1 MACRPMPLGRRI
13 FGSGTRTGVAGGRDS
28 TIYRAKAMSD
38 KAGSDLDVFDGL
50 AAKKSRP
57 SGAPAPRGPA
67 APPSSATRQ
76 KTLLGLAAPV
86 APGARAAG
94 GPPPPPTPSRPPAP
108 PPPRSSIPAPPS
120 KASASSG
127 GFPIPPPPPSPS
139 SIGNPA
145 PPQPAALAESDDD
158 TASMVMPPPPPPP
171 IAVPASSNP
180 GRVSIA
186 KSADEE
192 NTPGPAKAEGKP
204 GVDIDWDDED
214 EATMVF
220 DKSVEDTA
228 RSLLH
233 SAPPPS
239 PAAGMPAA
247 PLPAAGAPPPS
258 RQSTLMTRPTPSVPP
273 PTLPRAPLPPPKA
286 VPAPYVA
293 PAPPPQA
300 VFEPPPIAQQSGNSR
315 GLMIGAVVLLLA
327 GAGAAAMFL
336 MPKKGSMVLTV
347 AGPGNK
353 SIDTVEVYVDGAKK
367 CEASPCRVIDLAA
380 GTHLVKVT
388 AAGYQ
393 PTADQAVKI
402 SSGDE
407 AVQNIA
413 HTRASEGTGIRVA
426 VEGRGIKLSVDGK
439 ELGPLPQELKDLSP
453 GDHLV
458 HLDGGERYESFE
470 KHIMVEADQMQNLEP
485 KLRVKKGLATI
496 KLGDNAE
503 GAKVLLV
510 SGQERRPIAQLP
522 ITVDISVE
530 KPYSIVASKKGFA
543 DFEQRVAFED
553 GQAERTFLI
562 NLAAAGTEPPA
573 PAPAPPA
580 PAPHFGAA
588 PAPAP
593 APGPAPAKPAAT
605 GNGTVNLNSIP
616 VSNVLLDGRPMGQT
630 PRMGVSVPPG
640 SHTVVF
646 VNGEHGRKA
655 KTITVESGKT
665 ATVVVRFP

>member
-1 MACRPMPLGRRI
+1 MP
-13 FGSGTRTGVAGGRDS
+13 T
-28 TIYRAKAMSD
+28 
-38 KAGSDLDVFDGL
+38 
-50 AAKKSRP
+50 
-57 SGAPAPRGPA
+57 
-67 APPSSATRQ
+67 
-76 KTLLGLAAPV
+76 
-86 APGARAAG
+86 
-94 GPPPPPTPSRPPAP
+94 
-108 PPPRSSIPAPPS
+108 
-120 KASASSG
+120 
-127 GFPIPPPPPSPS
+127 
-139 SIGNPA
+139 
-145 PPQPAALAESDDD
+145 ESDDD
-158 TASMVMPPPPPPP
+158 TASMVVAPPPPPPAP
-171 IAVPASSNP
+171 IAAPLSSNP
-180 GRVSIA
+180 ARVSSKPA
-186 KSADEE
+186 EE
-192 NTPGPAKAEGKP
+192 DDKTPVPPKAEGKP

-233 SAPPPS
+233 SAPPPPP
-239 PAAGMPAA
+239 PAAGVPPA

-258 RQSTLMTRPTPSVPP
+258 RQATLMTRPPTPSAPP

-286 VPAPYVA
+286 VPLPYT
-293 PAPPPQA
+293 PPIPPQQA
-300 VFEPPPIAQQSGNSR
+300 IFEPPAVAQQSGSSR

-353 SIDTVEVYVDGAKK
+353 SIDTVEVYVDGVKK
-367 CEASPCRVIDLAA
+367 CEVSPCRVVDLAA
-380 GTHLVKVT
+380 GTHLVSVS

-393 PTADQAVKI
+393 RTADQAVKI
-402 SSGDE
+402 TSGDE

-413 HTRASEGTGIRVA
+413 LTRASEGTGIRVTS
-426 VEGRGIKLSVDGK
+426 EGRGIKLSVDGK
-439 ELGPLPQELKDLSP
+439 EVGPLPQELKDLPP

-458 HLDGGERYESFE
+458 HLDGGERYESYE
-470 KHIMVEADQMQNLEP
+470 KHIMVEADQMQTIEP

-510 SGQERRPIAQLP
+510 SGQERRPITQLP

-530 KPYSIVASKKGFA
+530 KPYSIVANKKGFN

-553 GQAERTFLI
+553 GQAERTFLV
-562 NLAAAGTEPPA
+562 NLVPAGSEA
-573 PAPAPPA
+573 PAPTP
-580 PAPHFGAA
+580 A

-593 APGPAPAKPAAT
+593 APIARTGGSPAPAPAPAPAAVPAAKPAAT
-605 GNGTVNLNSIP
+605 GNGTVNLNAIP
-616 VSNVLLDGRPMGQT
+616 PSNVLLDGRPMGQT

-640 SHTVVF
+640 PHTVVF
-646 VNGEHGRKA
+646 VNAEHGRKS
-655 KTITVESGKT
+655 KSITVESGKT

>member
-1 MACRPMPLGRRI
+1 
-13 FGSGTRTGVAGGRDS
+13 
-28 TIYRAKAMSD
+28 MSD

-57 SGAPAPRGPA
+57 SGAPAPRAPA

-86 APGARAAG
+86 APGASARPG

-120 KASASSG
+120 KASTSSG
-127 GFPIPPPPPSPS
+127 GFPVPPPPPSPS
-139 SIGNPA
+139 SLDNLA
-145 PPQPAALAESDDD
+145 PVAAAPMPDADDD
-158 TASMVMPPPPPPP
+158 TASMVMPPPPPIP
-171 IAVPASSNP
+171 APASSNP
-180 GRVSIA
+180 ARVTG
-186 KSADEE
+186 KSADEDE
-192 NTPGPAKAEGKP
+192 KTPVPPKADAKP

-233 SAPPPS
+233 SAPPGPS
-239 PAAGMPAA
+239 PAAGAPPA
-247 PLPAAGAPPPS
+247 PLPAAGAPPPT
-258 RQSTLMTRPTPSVPP
+258 RQSTLTSRPPAPP
-273 PTLPRAPLPPPKA
+273 PSTLPRVPLPPPKA
-286 VPAPYVA
+286 APAPYVA

-300 VFEPPPIAQQSGNSR
+300 VFEPPPMAQQSGSSR

-327 GAGAAAMFL
+327 GAGAAAMFM

-413 HTRASEGTGIRVA
+413 LTRASEGTGIRVTA
-426 VEGRGIKLSVDGK
+426 EGRGIKLSVDGK
-439 ELGPLPQELKDLSP
+439 EVGPLPQELKELSP

-470 KHIMVEADQMQNLEP
+470 KHIMVDADQMQTLEP

-510 SGQERRPIAQLP
+510 SGAERRPIQSLP

-530 KPYSIVASKKGFA
+530 KPYSIVASKRGFN

-562 NLAAAGTEPPA
+562 NLAAVGSEPPAA
-573 PAPAPPA
+573 PAPAPVPRGASA
-580 PAPHFGAA
+580 PA

-593 APGPAPAKPAAT
+593 APGPAPAAPKAAAT
-605 GNGTVNLNSIP
+605 GNGTVNLNAIP

-630 PRMGVSVPPG
+630 PRMNVSVPPG

-646 VNGEHGRKA
+646 VNSEFGRKA
-655 KTITVESGKT
+655 KTINVEAGKS

>member
-1 MACRPMPLGRRI
+1 M
-13 FGSGTRTGVAGGRDS
+13 
-28 TIYRAKAMSD
+28 
-38 KAGSDLDVFDGL
+38 
-50 AAKKSRP
+50 
-57 SGAPAPRGPA
+57 
-67 APPSSATRQ
+67 
-76 KTLLGLAAPV
+76 
-86 APGARAAG
+86 
-94 GPPPPPTPSRPPAP
+94 
-108 PPPRSSIPAPPS
+108 
-120 KASASSG
+120 ASAS
-127 GFPIPPPPPSPS
+127 
-139 SIGNPA
+139 A
-145 PPQPAALAESDDD
+145 DDD
-158 TASMVMPPPPPPP
+158 NTDTFAAPLPP
-171 IAVPASSNP
+171 IAVPSSTNP
-180 GRVSIA
+180 ARTSGIKVS
-186 KSADEE
+186 DEE
-192 NTPGPAKAEGKP
+192 EKTPVPPKADAKP

-233 SAPPPS
+233 SAPPPPP
-239 PAAGMPAA
+239 PAAGA
-247 PLPAAGAPPPS
+247 PPSPPTPPPAAGAPPPA
-258 RQSTLMTRPTPSVPP
+258 RQSTLMSRPPTPSAAPP

-286 VPAPYVA
+286 VPVPYTAPI
-293 PAPPPQA
+293 PPQQA
-300 VFEPPPIAQQSGNSR
+300 VFEPPPAAQQSGSSR

-367 CEASPCRVIDLAA
+367 CEASPCRVVDLAA

-413 HTRASEGTGIRVA
+413 LTRASEGTGIRVTA
-426 VEGRGIKLSVDGK
+426 EGRGIKLSVDGK
-439 ELGPLPQELKDLSP
+439 EVGPLPQELKELSP

-458 HLDGGERYESFE
+458 HLDGGERYDSFE
-470 KHIMVEADQMQNLEP
+470 KHIMVDADQMQTIDP

-510 SGQERRPIAQLP
+510 SGSERRPIQQLP

-530 KPYSIVASKKGFA
+530 KPYSIVASKKGFI

-553 GQAERTFLI
+553 GQAERTFLV
-562 NLAAAGTEPPA
+562 NLSAVGSEPA
-573 PAPAPPA
+573 PAPAPA
-580 PAPHFGAA
+580 PVAPPRGAGAA

-593 APGPAPAKPAAT
+593 APVPAAAPKPAT
-605 GNGTVNLNSIP
+605 GNGTLNINAIP
-616 VSNVLLDGRPMGQT
+616 PSNVVLDGRPMGQT
-630 PRMGVSVPPG
+630 PRMNVSVAPG
-640 SHTVVF
+640 AHTIVF
-646 VNGEHGRKA
+646 VNAEHGRKT
-655 KTITVESGKT
+655 KSISVEAGKS

>member
-86 APGARAAG
+86 APGASARPG

-120 KASASSG
+120 KASTSSG
-127 GFPIPPPPPSPS
+127 GFPVPPPPPSPS
-139 SIGNPA
+139 SLDNLA
-145 PPQPAALAESDDD
+145 PVAAAPMPDADDD
-158 TASMVMPPPPPPP
+158 TASMVMPPPPPIP
-171 IAVPASSNP
+171 APASSNP
-180 GRVSIA
+180 ARVTG
-186 KSADEE
+186 KSADEDE
-192 NTPGPAKAEGKP
+192 KTPVPPKADAKP

-233 SAPPPS
+233 SAPPGPS
-239 PAAGMPAA
+239 PAAGA
-247 PLPAAGAPPPS
+247 PPLPPTPPPAAGAPPPAN
-258 RQSTLMTRPTPSVPP
+258 RQPTLMSRPPSTSVA

-286 VPAPYVA
+286 VPSYAP
-293 PAPPPQA
+293 PIPPQA
-300 VFEPPPIAQQSGNSR
+300 VFEPPTVPQASNGGR
-315 GLMIGAVVLLLA
+315 GLMIGVVVLLLA

-353 SIDTVEVYVDGAKK
+353 PIDTVEVYVDGAKK
-367 CEASPCRVIDLAA
+367 CEASPCRVVDLAA

-402 SSGDE
+402 SNGDE

-413 HTRASEGTGIRVA
+413 LTRASEGTGMRVTA
-426 VEGRGIKLSVDGK
+426 EGRGIKLSVDGK

-458 HLDGGERYESFE
+458 HLDGGERYDSFE
-470 KHIMVEADQMQNLEP
+470 KRVTVEADQMQTIEP

-510 SGQERRPIAQLP
+510 SGSERRP
-522 ITVDISVE
+522 
-530 KPYSIVASKKGFA
+530 
-543 DFEQRVAFED
+543 
-553 GQAERTFLI
+553 
-562 NLAAAGTEPPA
+562 
-573 PAPAPPA
+573 
-580 PAPHFGAA
+580 
-588 PAPAP
+588 
-593 APGPAPAKPAAT
+593 
-605 GNGTVNLNSIP
+605 
-616 VSNVLLDGRPMGQT
+616 
-630 PRMGVSVPPG
+630 
-640 SHTVVF
+640 
-646 VNGEHGRKA
+646 
-655 KTITVESGKT
+655 
-665 ATVVVRFP
+665 

>member
-1 MACRPMPLGRRI
+1 
-13 FGSGTRTGVAGGRDS
+13 
-28 TIYRAKAMSD
+28 
-38 KAGSDLDVFDGL
+38 
-50 AAKKSRP
+50 
-57 SGAPAPRGPA
+57 
-67 APPSSATRQ
+67 
-76 KTLLGLAAPV
+76 
-86 APGARAAG
+86 
-94 GPPPPPTPSRPPAP
+94 
-108 PPPRSSIPAPPS
+108 
-120 KASASSG
+120 
-127 GFPIPPPPPSPS
+127 
-139 SIGNPA
+139 
-145 PPQPAALAESDDD
+145 
-158 TASMVMPPPPPPP
+158 MVMPPPPPPP

-180 GRVSIA
+180 GRVTSA

-192 NTPGPAKAEGKP
+192 TTPVPAKAEGKP

-247 PLPAAGAPPPS
+247 PLPAAGAPPPA
-258 RQSTLMTRPTPSVPP
+258 RQSTLMTRPPTPSVPP

-300 VFEPPPIAQQSGNSR
+300 VFEPPPIAQPSGSSR

-402 SSGDE
+402 TSGDE

-413 HTRASEGTGIRVA
+413 LTRASEGTGIRVTA
-426 VEGRGIKLSVDGK
+426 EGRGIKLSVDGK
-439 ELGPLPQELKDLSP
+439 EVGPLPQELKELSP

-458 HLDGGERYESFE
+458 HLDGGERYDSFE
-470 KHIMVEADQMQNLEP
+470 KHIMVEADQMQTLEP

-510 SGQERRPIAQLP
+510 SGAERRPIQNLP

-530 KPYSIVASKKGFA
+530 KPYSIVASKRGFN

-553 GQAERTFLI
+553 GQAERTFLV
-562 NLAAAGTEPPA
+562 NLTAAGSEAPA
-573 PAPAPPA
+573 PAPAPA
-580 PAPHFGAA
+580 PVPHGNS
-588 PAPAP
+588 AP
-593 APGPAPAKPAAT
+593 APGPAPAPAPAPKPAAT
-605 GNGTVNLNSIP
+605 GNGTVNLNAIP

-640 SHTVVF
+640 PHTVVF
-646 VNGEHGRKA
+646 VNSEFGRKA
-655 KTITVESGKT
+655 KTINVEAGKS

>member
-1 MACRPMPLGRRI
+1 
-13 FGSGTRTGVAGGRDS
+13 
-28 TIYRAKAMSD
+28 MSD

-57 SGAPAPRGPA
+57 SAAPAPRAPA

-76 KTLLGLAAPV
+76 KTLLGLAAPA
-86 APGARAAG
+86 APGTRPPGA
-94 GPPPPPTPSRPPAP
+94 PPPPPTPSRPPAP
-108 PPPRSSIPAPPS
+108 PPPRSSIPAPP
-120 KASASSG
+120 ARNTGSG

-139 SIGNPA
+139 SIGG
-145 PPQPAALAESDDD
+145 
-158 TASMVMPPPPPPP
+158 PPPPPPP
-171 IAVPASSNP
+171 LAAAGADSSAASAGPPSVSAPIAPPLSTNPARAASSKP
-180 GRVSIA
+180 
-186 KSADEE
+186 ADDDE
-192 NTPGPAKAEGKP
+192 TPVPSQKTETKP

-233 SAPPPS
+233 SAPPPPA
-239 PAAGMPAA
+239 PAAGSP
-247 PLPAAGAPPPS
+247 PLPPTPPPAAGAPPPV
-258 RQSTLMTRPTPSVPP
+258 RQATLMSRPPTPSAPPP

-286 VPAPYVA
+286 VPVPYVA
-293 PAPPPQA
+293 PLPPQQA
-300 VFEPPPIAQQSGNSR
+300 VFEPPPMAQPSGGGRS
-315 GLMIGAVVLLLA
+315 LMIGVVVLLLA
-327 GAGAAAMFL
+327 GAGAGAMFL

-353 SIDTVEVYVDGAKK
+353 PIDTVEVYVDGTKK
-367 CEASPCRVIDLAA
+367 CEASPCRVVDLAA

-402 SSGDE
+402 SNGDE

-413 HTRASEGTGIRVA
+413 LTRASDGTGIRVTA
-426 VEGRGIKLSVDGK
+426 EGRGIKLSIDGK
-439 ELGPLPQELKDLSP
+439 EVGPLPQELKELSP

-458 HLDGGERYESFE
+458 HLDGGERYDSFE
-470 KHIMVEADQMQNLEP
+470 KHVTVEADQMQTIEP

-510 SGQERRPIAQLP
+510 SGSERRPIQQLP

-530 KPYSIVASKKGFA
+530 KPYSIVATKKGFN

-553 GQAERTFLI
+553 GQAERTFLV
-562 NLAAAGTEPPA
+562 NLSAVGSEPA
-573 PAPAPPA
+573 PAPAPPPRPLGA
-580 PAPHFGAA
+580 TPAPG
-588 PAPAP
+588 P
-593 APGPAPAKPAAT
+593 APGPAPAARPAT
-605 GNGTVNLNSIP
+605 GNGTVNLNAIP
-616 VSNVLLDGRPMGQT
+616 ASNVVLDGRPMGQT
-630 PRMGVSVPPG
+630 PRMNVSVAPG
-640 SHTVVF
+640 QHTVVF
-646 VNGEHGRKA
+646 VNSEHGRKT
-655 KTITVESGKT
+655 KTINVEAGKS

>member
-1 MACRPMPLGRRI
+1 
-13 FGSGTRTGVAGGRDS
+13 
-28 TIYRAKAMSD
+28 
-38 KAGSDLDVFDGL
+38 
-50 AAKKSRP
+50 
-57 SGAPAPRGPA
+57 
-67 APPSSATRQ
+67 
-76 KTLLGLAAPV
+76 
-86 APGARAAG
+86 
-94 GPPPPPTPSRPPAP
+94 
-108 PPPRSSIPAPPS
+108 
-120 KASASSG
+120 
-127 GFPIPPPPPSPS
+127 
-139 SIGNPA
+139 
-145 PPQPAALAESDDD
+145 
-158 TASMVMPPPPPPP
+158 MPPPPPPP

-180 GRVSIA
+180 GRVTSA

-192 NTPGPAKAEGKP
+192 NTPVPVKADAKP

-239 PAAGMPAA
+239 GLPA
-247 PLPAAGAPPPS
+247 PLPAAGAPPPT
-258 RQSTLMTRPTPSVPP
+258 RQSTLITRPPTPSVPP

-293 PAPPPQA
+293 PIPPQQA
-300 VFEPPPIAQQSGNSR
+300 VFEPPPLAQPSGTSR

-367 CEASPCRVIDLAA
+367 CEASPCRVVDLAA

-402 SSGDE
+402 TSGDE

-413 HTRASEGTGIRVA
+413 LTRASEGTGIRVTA
-426 VEGRGIKLSVDGK
+426 EGRGIKLSVDGK
-439 ELGPLPQELKDLSP
+439 DVGPLPQELKDLSP

-458 HLDGGERYESFE
+458 HLDGGERYDSLE
-470 KHIMVEADQMQNLEP
+470 KRILVEADQMQTLDY

-510 SGQERRPIAQLP
+510 SGAERRPIQSLP

-530 KPYSIVASKKGFA
+530 KPYSIVASKRGFT

-553 GQAERTFLI
+553 GQAERTFLV
-562 NLAAAGTEPPA
+562 NLTAVGSEA
-573 PAPAPPA
+573 PAPAPGPA
-580 PAPHFGAA
+580 PTPPAA
-588 PAPAP
+588 HGNATPAPAP
-593 APGPAPAKPAAT
+593 APGPAPAAKPAAT
-605 GNGTVNLNSIP
+605 GNGTINLNAIP

-640 SHTVVF
+640 PHTVVF
-646 VNGEHGRKA
+646 VNSEFGRKA
-655 KTITVESGKT
+655 KTINVEAGKS